1 MVDYTLFGGT
11 VGVGALAGGAV
22 SKAVSAIEAL
32 TLAPILIGETI
43 TSTSLTAAQSSLSVL
58 RNIFPGSD
66 EAGFSLASF
75 ISLVRREWQS
85 PPGVDALP
93 EERYG
98 VGGVMKGLVA
108 WAALQGVTSQ
118 WHEQGW
124 FKSIKEIYLNEEPS
138 AKLRAKP
145 SKSRIHVTGDV
156 IHPNRS
162 SQIITADI
170 GEALPSGSVLY
181 RKQAGPISR
190 SIVDLEHSLLRYSKL
205 VLAGYGGASLLFF
218 GVPPVPSPRNLSSR
232 DQMNQEE
239 AELAGAVDAYENDS
253 PTSPGELLPGSST
266 PSYSW
271 WNLLLGRHDEDIF
284 LHYANVEHLPSG
296 KVSDRCIT

>member
-1 MVDYTLFGGT
+1 M
-11 VGVGALAGGAV
+11 AGGAV

-32 TLAPILIGETI
+32 TLAPILLGETI
-43 TSTSLTAAQSSLSVL
+43 TSTSLVAAQSSLSVL
-58 RNIFPGSD
+58 SNIFPGSD

-75 ISLVRREWQS
+75 ITLVRREWQT
-85 PPGVDALP
+85 PPGVDGLP

-98 VGGVMKGLVA
+98 VGGIMKGLVA
-108 WAALQGVTSQ
+108 WAALQGVTSH

-124 FKSIKEIYLNEEPS
+124 FKSIKEIYVNGRDDEHT
-138 AKLRAKP
+138 ARLRPKP

-170 GEALPSGSVLY
+170 GEALPSGTVLQK
-181 RKQAGPISR
+181 RPTGVVSR
-190 SIVDLEHSLLRYSKL
+190 SVADLEHSLLRYSKL
-205 VLAGYGGASLLFF
+205 VLAGYGGAGLLFF
-218 GVPPVPSPRNLSSR
+218 GVPPVPSPKSISSR

-239 AELAGAVDAYENDS
+239 ASLAGAVDAYEDDGLT
-253 PTSPGELLPGSST
+253 PTSPGELQNT

-284 LHYANVEHLPSG
+284 LHYANVEHSPSG
-296 KVSDRCIT
+296 KVSHHKFS